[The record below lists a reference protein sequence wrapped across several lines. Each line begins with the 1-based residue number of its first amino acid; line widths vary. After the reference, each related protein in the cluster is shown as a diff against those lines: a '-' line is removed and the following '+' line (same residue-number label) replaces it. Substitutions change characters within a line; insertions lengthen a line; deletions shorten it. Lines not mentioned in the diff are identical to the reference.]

1 MTEPA
6 PKHTLKLCFGG
17 GLSTFDENHIGWYSL
32 PVIHFGW
39 HKIHNKQFFFGG
51 WFMSEESNS
60 VTHQTRDLHP
70 SHLSDF
76 MVKTLFWLAGAEVP
90 SGEDGSST
98 LLEGVAQEA

>member
-1 MTEPA
+1 
-6 PKHTLKLCFGG
+6 
-17 GLSTFDENHIGWYSL
+17 
-32 PVIHFGW
+32 
-39 HKIHNKQFFFGG
+39 
-51 WFMSEESNS
+51 MSEESNS

-90 SGEDGSST
+90 SGEGANNV